1 VGPNGIGKTTLL
13 APVRP
18 GAGIGREP
26 GRGRAV
32 GRVGAEYFAELGYL
46 GHANALKTDLTARE
60 NLRYLVGVRRPLA
73 GTEIDG
79 ALERVGIVDCADLP
93 VRVMS
98 AGQRRRLSL
107 ARLWLWPAALWILD
121 EPATNLDSAGL
132 ALVES
137 MIRDHLHRG
146 GLAVVAAHQRLLD
159 EVRVRRLSRG
169 DRVRGLIAAMRSS
182 YAGTYWPGGA
192 TSCPAAHFYLVVTTL
207 FPLSPPPSSRCC
219 ASLAVVS
226 SG

>member
-1 VGPNGIGKTTLL
+1 LHSITLRDVSKGHGARLLFDRVSLVVGAGSRIGLVGPNGIGKTTLL
-13 APVRP
+13 RVLCGLLAPES
-18 GAGIGREP
+18 GEALW
-26 GRGRAV
+26 RGRAV
-32 GRVGAEYFAELGYL
+32 GRVGAEYFAELAYL
-46 GHANALKTDLTARE
+46 GHANALKSDLTARE

-73 GTEIDG
+73 GTEVDG

-93 VRVMS
+93 LRVMS

-159 EVRVRRLSRG
+159 DDARVRRLE
-169 DRVRGLIAAMRSS
+169 
-182 YAGTYWPGGA
+182 
-192 TSCPAAHFYLVVTTL
+192 
-207 FPLSPPPSSRCC
+207 
-219 ASLAVVS
+219 LA
-226 SG
+226 